1 LEPPYFDQSS
11 FALAG
16 SDKCLHSKIVNLDQY
31 NQHKRMSATDWIGAR
46 EAQAQLGVRSQ
57 TLYAYVSRGRIQTR
71 VDPGDPR
78 RSLYRAADI
87 AALAQRKS
95 RSRKVSDVAAG
106 AIAWGEP
113 VLSSA
118 ITTVAGGRLF
128 YRGRDAIELAE
139 LETLEA
145 VARLLRG
152 GHGAALKRTDRP
164 EPPGGGD
171 MRARAFAALA
181 ARAGVDPPALGRH
194 PLALAVE
201 AATLLDVLTDAI
213 AGQVGGGA
221 IHNRL
226 ALAWGLGP
234 GGQGAD
240 LIRRILVLLADH
252 ELNPSAFSARVAA
265 STGASLSA
273 SALAGLATLSGPRHG
288 GAPAAIRVLASEAA
302 QIGARAAITAR
313 LAEDRA
319 LPGFG
324 HPLYP
329 QGDPRA
335 AALLARFAQT
345 PALNELRQAVVAF
358 TGLEPNID
366 FALVGLADSLNLPT
380 DAPFALF
387 ATARCAGW
395 IAHAIEQV
403 QGGGIIRPRARYTGV
418 AVD

>member
-1 LEPPYFDQSS
+1 
-11 FALAG
+11 
-16 SDKCLHSKIVNLDQY
+16 
-31 NQHKRMSATDWIGAR
+31 MTATDWIGAP
-46 EAQAQLGVRSQ
+46 EARAQLGVRSQ
-57 TLYAYVSRGRIQTR
+57 TLYAYVSRGRVQTR
-71 VDPGDPR
+71 ADPQDSR

-87 AALAQRKS
+87 AALAQRKT
-95 RSRKVSDVAAG
+95 RSRKVSEVAIG

-118 ITTVAGGRLF
+118 ITTVSGGRLF

-139 LETLEA
+139 TETLEA

-164 EPPGGGD
+164 QPPQGKD

-181 ARAGVDPPALGRH
+181 ARAGEDPPALGRH

-213 AGQVGGGA
+213 AGQVGGGP

-226 ALAWGLGP
+226 AMAWGLGP
-234 GGQGAD
+234 GGPGAD

-273 SALAGLATLSGPRHG
+273 STLAGLSTLSGPRHG
-288 GAPAAIRVLASEAA
+288 GAPAAIRVLAAEAE
-302 QIGARAAITAR
+302 QLGGRTAITAR
-313 LAEDRA
+313 LAEDRG

-329 QGDPRA
+329 EGDPRA

-345 PALNELRQAVVAF
+345 AALTELRQAVVAF

-366 FALVGLADSLNLPT
+366 FALVCLADSLNLPT

-395 IAHAIEQV
+395 IAHAIEQL

-418 AVD
+418 SVD